1 MRRLGGSGLI
11 VAGIFLILGGILL
24 RSSIVEWL
32 LDLSGIVAII
42 IGAVIG
48 IVGLFQLFMGGGR
61 KSGSKYGEF

>member
-11 VAGIFLILGGILL
+11 LAGIFLILGGILL
-24 RSSIVEWL
+24 RSSIVEWI

-48 IVGLFQLFMGGGR
+48 IIGLFQLFMGGGR
-61 KSGSKYGEF
+61 KSSKYGEF